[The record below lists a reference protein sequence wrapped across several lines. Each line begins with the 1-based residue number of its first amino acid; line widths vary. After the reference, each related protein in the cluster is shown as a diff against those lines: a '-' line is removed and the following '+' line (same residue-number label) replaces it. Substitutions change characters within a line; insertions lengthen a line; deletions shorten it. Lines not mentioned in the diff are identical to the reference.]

1 MFLHNICI
9 NKKWG
14 EICCEHDWILQFAGF
29 LGIPWEKSPFW
40 SKKGPQKNYIFKKI
54 SFFQYFLSPEALSN
68 SSKVQLSLKKKKNL
82 IKKCQKKDFRNFFK
96 KIFFFLSDFLEFFFY
111 LNLELKP
118 HIHLFFQLSSC
129 TGWFTIKDFPIF
141 QKTAFFAFF
150 WTLPLQLGCVFWQN
164 QPWYAVINC
173 S

>member
-1 MFLHNICI
+1 MLWTWLNI
-9 NKKWG
+9 K
-14 EICCEHDWILQFAGF
+14 ICRF

-40 SKKGPQKNYIFKKI
+40 SKKGPPKKYIFEKI

-68 SSKVQLSLKKKKNL
+68 SSKVQLSQKKKKNS
-82 IKKCQKKDFRNFFK
+82 IEKCQKKNCSKFFQT
-96 KIFFFLSDFLEFFFY
+96 IFFFLNDFLEFLFFF
-111 LNLELKP
+111 LNLELNP

-164 QPWYAVINC
+164 QPWSPVINC

>member
-1 MFLHNICI
+1 MFLHNICK

-14 EICCEHDWILQFAGF
+14 EICCEHDWILKFAGF
-29 LGIPWEKSPFW
+29 FGILWVKSPFW
-40 SKKGPQKNYIFKKI
+40 SKKGTQKNYIFEKN
-54 SFFQYFLSPEALSN
+54 QYFLSPEALSN
-68 SSKVQLSLKKKKNL
+68 SSKVQLSQKRKKIWSKSAEKR
-82 IKKCQKKDFRNFFK
+82 IFWNFFK
-96 KIFFFLSDFLEFFFY
+96 KNFFFLSDFMEFLIFF
-111 LNLELKP
+111 LNLGLNP

-150 WTLPLQLGCVFWQN
+150 WTLPLQLGYFFWQN
-164 QPWYAVINC
+164 LPWPPVINC